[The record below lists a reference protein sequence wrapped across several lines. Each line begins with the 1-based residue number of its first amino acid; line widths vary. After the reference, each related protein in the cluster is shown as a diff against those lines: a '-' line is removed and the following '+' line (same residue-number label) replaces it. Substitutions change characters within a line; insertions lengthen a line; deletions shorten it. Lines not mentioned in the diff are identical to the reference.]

1 MNPAPRTILRSLGIG
16 LVTGGVWL
24 IVAGAVFRFF
34 QGENAPFALG
44 AYCAMLLAPIGLGLY
59 LLIGP
64 SRLNVRFKSIF
75 FLTGWTIIA
84 SVLGPFTISAWQ
96 LVGLLSS

>member
-1 MNPAPRTILRSLGIG
+1 
-16 LVTGGVWL
+16 
-24 IVAGAVFRFF
+24 
-34 QGENAPFALG
+34 
-44 AYCAMLLAPIGLGLY
+44 MLLAPIGLGLY